1 MKTVFLD
8 YKTVDPGDLDLSPL
22 RKIAPNLILYDKTAQ
37 DEVNKRIQDAEIIII
52 NKIKLDAAT
61 LYQAKKVKLIC
72 LVATGTDNVDLV
84 AANKQGITVCNI
96 KNYCTDSVAQHV
108 VLSILAL
115 SHHFDEYQV
124 SLKQGLWQKS
134 EQFCL
139 LEYPITELS
148 AKTLGIVGLGVLGTA
163 VANIALSFGMRVLV
177 AESFRSENS
186 SKSVEQQKPEFKRVP
201 FQDLLSQSDVISL
214 HCPLTAE
221 TKDLFDL
228 QTFKTMK
235 KNALLINTARGGLI
249 NDEALLHALENKL
262 IAGAALDVLD
272 HEPPA
277 ADHPLLTS
285 GLPNLIVTPH
295 IAWAAKEAR
304 QRSLDEI
311 AKNIACY
318 LKGEPRNVVTA

>member
-1 MKTVFLD
+1 MKTAFLD
-8 YKTVDPGDLDLSPL
+8 YKTVDPSDLDLSPL
-22 RKIAPNLILYDKTAQ
+22 RKIAPNLILYDKTAA

-52 NKIKLDAAT
+52 NKTKLDAAA

-84 AANKQGITVCNI
+84 AAKEQGVTVCNI

-115 SHHFDEYQV
+115 SHHFNEYQL

-163 VANIALSFGMRVLV
+163 VANLAVSFGMRILV
-177 AESFRSENS
+177 AESFRPENGMTNDA
-186 SKSVEQQKPEFKRVP
+186 QQKPEFKRVP
-201 FQDLLSQSDVISL
+201 FQDLVSQSDVISL
-214 HCPLTAE
+214 HCPLTPE

-228 QTFKTMK
+228 KTFKSMK

-249 NDEALLHALENKL
+249 NDEALLHALENGS

-272 HEPPA
+272 REPPA

-304 QRSLDEI
+304 QRALDEI

>member
-1 MKTVFLD
+1 
-8 YKTVDPGDLDLSPL
+8 
-22 RKIAPNLILYDKTAQ
+22 
-37 DEVNKRIQDAEIIII
+37 
-52 NKIKLDAAT
+52 
-61 LYQAKKVKLIC
+61 

-84 AANKQGITVCNI
+84 AAKEQGVTVCNI

-115 SHHFDEYQV
+115 SHHFNEYQL

-163 VANIALSFGMRVLV
+163 VANLAVSFGMRILV
-177 AESFRSENS
+177 AESFRPENGMTNDA
-186 SKSVEQQKPEFKRVP
+186 QQKPEFKRVP
-201 FQDLLSQSDVISL
+201 FQDLVSQSDVISL
-214 HCPLTAE
+214 HCPLTPE
-221 TKDLFDL
+221 TKNLFDL
-228 QTFKTMK
+228 KTFKSMK

-249 NDEALLHALENKL
+249 NDEALLHALENGS

-272 HEPPA
+272 REPPA

-304 QRSLDEI
+304 QRALDEI

>member
-1 MKTVFLD
+1 MNTAFLD

-22 RKIAPNLILYDKTAQ
+22 RNIAPNLILYDKTAA
-37 DEVNKRIQDAEIIII
+37 DKVNERIQDADIIII
-52 NKIKLDAAT
+52 NKIKLDAAA
-61 LYQAKKVKLIC
+61 LHQAKKVKLIC

-84 AANKQGITVCNI
+84 GAKEQGITVCNI

-139 LEYPITELS
+139 LEYPIIELS
-148 AKTLGIVGLGVLGTA
+148 SKTLGIVGLGVLGTA
-163 VANIALSFGMRVLV
+163 VAKLAVSFGMRILV
-177 AESFRSENS
+177 AESFRPENS
-186 SKSVEQQKPEFKRVP
+186 SKNDEQQKSEFKRVP
-201 FQDLLSQSDVISL
+201 FQDLVAQSDVISL
-214 HCPLTAE
+214 HCPLTKE
-221 TKDLFDL
+221 TKGLFDL
-228 QTFKTMK
+228 KTFKSMK

-249 NDEALLHALENKL
+249 NDEALLHALENGF

-272 HEPPA
+272 REPPA

-318 LKGEPRNVVTA
+318 LEGAPRNVVTG

>member
-1 MKTVFLD
+1 MKTAFLD

-22 RKIAPNLILYDKTAQ
+22 RKIASNLILYDKTAA
-37 DEVNKRIQDAEIIII
+37 DEVNQRIQDAEIIII
-52 NKIKLDAAT
+52 NKIKLDATA
-61 LYQAKKVKLIC
+61 LQQAKKVKLIC

-84 AANKQGITVCNI
+84 AAKEQGITVCNI

-115 SHHFDEYQV
+115 SHHFNEYQE

-163 VANIALSFGMRVLV
+163 VANLAVSFGMRILV
-177 AESFRSENS
+177 AESFRPENNTAS
-186 SKSVEQQKPEFKRVP
+186 AEQQRPEFKRIP
-201 FQDLLSQSDVISL
+201 FQDLVAQSDVISL
-214 HCPLTAE
+214 HCPLTTE
-221 TKDLFDL
+221 TKGLFDL
-228 QTFKTMK
+228 KTFQSMK

-262 IAGAALDVLD
+262 IAGAALDVMD
-272 HEPPA
+272 REPPA

-311 AKNIACY
+311 AKNIAYY
-318 LKGEPRNVVTA
+318 LKGKPRNVVTG

>member
-1 MKTVFLD
+1 MNTAFLD

-22 RKIAPNLILYDKTAQ
+22 RNIAPNLILYDKTAA
-37 DEVNKRIQDAEIIII
+37 DKVNERIQDADIIII
-52 NKIKLDAAT
+52 NKIKLDAAA
-61 LYQAKKVKLIC
+61 LHQAKKVKLIC

-84 AANKQGITVCNI
+84 GAKEQGITVCNI

-139 LEYPITELS
+139 LEYPIIELS
-148 AKTLGIVGLGVLGTA
+148 SKTLGIVGLGVLGTA
-163 VANIALSFGMRVLV
+163 VAKLAVSFGMRILV
-177 AESFRSENS
+177 AESFRPENS
-186 SKSVEQQKPEFKRVP
+186 SKNDEQQKSEFKRVP
-201 FQDLLSQSDVISL
+201 FQDLVAQSDVISL
-214 HCPLTAE
+214 HCPLTKE
-221 TKDLFDL
+221 TKGLFDL
-228 QTFKTMK
+228 KTFKSMK

-249 NDEALLHALENKL
+249 NDEALLHALENGS

-272 HEPPA
+272 REPPA

-318 LKGEPRNVVTA
+318 LEGAPRNVVTG

>member
-1 MKTVFLD
+1 MKTAFLD
-8 YKTVDPGDLDLSPL
+8 YKTVDPSDLDLSPL
-22 RKIAPNLILYDKTAQ
+22 RKIAPNLILYDKTAA

-52 NKIKLDAAT
+52 NKTKLDAAA

-84 AANKQGITVCNI
+84 AAKEQGVTVCNI

-115 SHHFDEYQV
+115 SHHFNEYQL

-163 VANIALSFGMRVLV
+163 VANLAVSFGMRILV
-177 AESFRSENS
+177 AESFRPENGMTNDA
-186 SKSVEQQKPEFKRVP
+186 QQKPEFKRVP
-201 FQDLLSQSDVISL
+201 FQDLVSQSDVISL
-214 HCPLTAE
+214 HCPLTPE

-228 QTFKTMK
+228 KTFKSMK

-249 NDEALLHALENKL
+249 NDEALLHALEHGS

-272 HEPPA
+272 REPPA
-277 ADHPLLTS
+277 ADHPLLNS

-295 IAWAAKEAR
+295 VAWAAKEAR
-304 QRSLDEI
+304 QRALDEI

-318 LKGEPRNVVTA
+318 LKGQPRNVVTT

>member
-1 MKTVFLD
+1 MKTAFLD
-8 YKTVDPGDLDLSPL
+8 YKTVDPSDLDLSPL
-22 RKIAPNLILYDKTAQ
+22 RKIAPNLILYDKTAA

-52 NKIKLDAAT
+52 NKTKLDAAA

-84 AANKQGITVCNI
+84 AAKEQGVTVCNI

-115 SHHFDEYQV
+115 SHHFNEYQL

-163 VANIALSFGMRVLV
+163 VANLAVSFGMRILV
-177 AESFRSENS
+177 AESFRPENS
-186 SKSVEQQKPEFKRVP
+186 MTNDAQQKPEFKRVP
-201 FQDLLSQSDVISL
+201 FQDLVSQSDVISL
-214 HCPLTAE
+214 HCPLTPE
-221 TKDLFDL
+221 TKNLFDL
-228 QTFKTMK
+228 KTFKSMK

-249 NDEALLHALENKL
+249 NDEALLHALEHGS

-272 HEPPA
+272 REPPA
-277 ADHPLLTS
+277 ADHPLLNS

-295 IAWAAKEAR
+295 VAWAAKEAR
-304 QRSLDEI
+304 QRALDEI

-318 LKGEPRNVVTA
+318 LKGEPRNVVTT

>member
-1 MKTVFLD
+1 MKTAFLD

-22 RKIAPNLILYDKTAQ
+22 RKIAPNLILYDKTAA

-52 NKIKLDAAT
+52 NKIKLDANT

-84 AANKQGITVCNI
+84 AANNNGITVCNI

-139 LEYPITELS
+139 LEYPITELRS
-148 AKTLGIVGLGVLGTA
+148 KTLGIVGLGVLGTA

-177 AESFRSENS
+177 AESFRPENS
-186 SKSVEQQKPEFKRVP
+186 SKNDEQQKPEFKRVP
-201 FQDLLSQSDVISL
+201 FQDLLSQSNVISL

-221 TKDLFDL
+221 TKNLFDL
-228 QTFKTMK
+228 KTFKSMK

-318 LKGEPRNVVTA
+318 LKGKPRNVVTA

>member
-1 MKTVFLD
+1 MKTAFLD
-8 YKTVDPGDLDLSPL
+8 YKTVDPSDLDLSPL
-22 RKIAPNLILYDKTAQ
+22 RKIAPNLILYDKTAA

-52 NKIKLDAAT
+52 NKTKLDAAA

-84 AANKQGITVCNI
+84 AAKEQGVTVCNI

-108 VLSILAL
+108 VLSILSL
-115 SHHFDEYQV
+115 SHHFNEYQL

-139 LEYPITELS
+139 LEYPITGLS

-163 VANIALSFGMRVLV
+163 VANLAVSFGMRILV
-177 AESFRSENS
+177 AESFRPENS
-186 SKSVEQQKPEFKRVP
+186 MTNDAQQKPEFKRVP
-201 FQDLLSQSDVISL
+201 FQDLVSQSDVISL
-214 HCPLTAE
+214 HCPLTPE
-221 TKDLFDL
+221 TKNLFDL
-228 QTFKTMK
+228 KTFKSMK

-249 NDEALLHALENKL
+249 NDEALLHALEHGS

-272 HEPPA
+272 REPPA

-304 QRSLDEI
+304 QRALDEI

>member
-1 MKTVFLD
+1 MKTAFLD

-22 RKIAPNLILYDKTAQ
+22 RKIASNLILYDKTAA
-37 DEVNKRIQDAEIIII
+37 DEVNQRIQDAEIIII
-52 NKIKLDAAT
+52 NKIKLDAAA
-61 LYQAKKVKLIC
+61 LQQAKTVKLIC

-84 AANKQGITVCNI
+84 AAKEQGITVCNI

-115 SHHFDEYQV
+115 SHHFNEYQE

-148 AKTLGIVGLGVLGTA
+148 TKTLGIVGLGVLGTA
-163 VANIALSFGMRVLV
+163 VANLAVSFGMRILV
-177 AESFRSENS
+177 AESFRPENNTAS
-186 SKSVEQQKPEFKRVP
+186 AEQQRPEFKRIP
-201 FQDLLSQSDVISL
+201 FQDLVAQSDVISL
-214 HCPLTAE
+214 HCPLTTE
-221 TKDLFDL
+221 TKGLFDL
-228 QTFKTMK
+228 KTFQSMK

-262 IAGAALDVLD
+262 IAGAALDVMD
-272 HEPPA
+272 REPPA

-311 AKNIACY
+311 AKNIAYY
-318 LKGEPRNVVTA
+318 LKGKPRNVVTG

>member
-1 MKTVFLD
+1 MKTAFLD
-8 YKTVDPGDLDLSPL
+8 YKTVDPGDLDLSSL
-22 RKIAPNLILYDKTAQ
+22 RKIAPNLILYDKTAA

-52 NKIKLDAAT
+52 NKTKLDAAA

-84 AANKQGITVCNI
+84 AAKEQGVTVCNI

-115 SHHFDEYQV
+115 SHHFNEYQL

-148 AKTLGIVGLGVLGTA
+148 AKTLGIVVLGVLGTA
-163 VANIALSFGMRVLV
+163 VANLAVSFGMRILV
-177 AESFRSENS
+177 AESFRPENGMTNDA
-186 SKSVEQQKPEFKRVP
+186 QQKPEFKRVP
-201 FQDLLSQSDVISL
+201 FQDLVSQSDVISL
-214 HCPLTAE
+214 HCPLTPE

-228 QTFKTMK
+228 KTFKSMK

-249 NDEALLHALENKL
+249 NDEALLHALENGS

-272 HEPPA
+272 REPPA

-304 QRSLDEI
+304 QRALDEI

>member
-1 MKTVFLD
+1 MKTAFLD
-8 YKTVDPGDLDLSPL
+8 YKTVDPSDLDLSPL
-22 RKIAPNLILYDKTAQ
+22 RKIAPNLILYDKTAA

-52 NKIKLDAAT
+52 NKTKLDAAA

-84 AANKQGITVCNI
+84 AAKEQGVTVCNI

-115 SHHFDEYQV
+115 SHHFNEYQL

-163 VANIALSFGMRVLV
+163 VANLAVSFGMRILV
-177 AESFRSENS
+177 AESFRPENGMTNDA
-186 SKSVEQQKPEFKRVP
+186 QQKPEFKRVP
-201 FQDLLSQSDVISL
+201 FQDLVSQSDVISL
-214 HCPLTAE
+214 HCPLTPE
-221 TKDLFDL
+221 TKNLFDL
-228 QTFKTMK
+228 KTFKSMK

-249 NDEALLHALENKL
+249 NDEALLHALENGS
-262 IAGAALDVLD
+262 I
-272 HEPPA
+272 

-285 GLPNLIVTPH
+285 ELPNLIITPH
-295 IAWAAKEAR
+295 VAWAAKEAR
-304 QRSLDEI
+304 QRALDEI

>member
-1 MKTVFLD
+1 MKTAFLD
-8 YKTVDPGDLDLSPL
+8 YKTVDPSDLDLSPL
-22 RKIAPNLILYDKTAQ
+22 RKIAPNLILYDKTAA

-52 NKIKLDAAT
+52 NKTKLDAAA

-84 AANKQGITVCNI
+84 AAKEQGVTVCNI

-108 VLSILAL
+108 VLSILSL
-115 SHHFDEYQV
+115 SHHFNEYQL

-163 VANIALSFGMRVLV
+163 VANLAVSFGMRILV
-177 AESFRSENS
+177 AESFRPENS
-186 SKSVEQQKPEFKRVP
+186 MTNDAQQKPEFKRVP
-201 FQDLLSQSDVISL
+201 FQDLVSQSDVISL
-214 HCPLTAE
+214 HCPLTPE
-221 TKDLFDL
+221 TKNLFDL
-228 QTFKTMK
+228 KTFKSMK

-249 NDEALLHALENKL
+249 NDEALLHALEHGS

-272 HEPPA
+272 REPPA

-304 QRSLDEI
+304 QRALDEI

>member
-1 MKTVFLD
+1 MKTAFLD

-22 RKIAPNLILYDKTAQ
+22 RNIAPNLLLYDKTAA
-37 DEVNKRIQDAEIIII
+37 DKVNERIEDAEIVII
-52 NKIKLDAAT
+52 NKIKLGAAA
-61 LYQAKKVKLIC
+61 LQQAKKVKLIC

-84 AANKQGITVCNI
+84 AAKEQGITVCNI

-163 VANIALSFGMRVLV
+163 VAKLAVSFGMRVLV
-177 AESFRSENS
+177 AESFRPKSG
-186 SKSVEQQKPEFKRVP
+186 SKKDEQQNPEFKRVP
-201 FQDLLSQSDVISL
+201 FQDLVAQSDVVSL
-214 HCPLTAE
+214 HCPLTAK
-221 TKDLFDL
+221 TKGLFDL
-228 QTFKTMK
+228 RTFQTMK

-249 NDEALLHALENKL
+249 NDEALLQALEHKL

-272 HEPPA
+272 REPPS

-304 QRSLDEI
+304 QRALDEI

-318 LKGEPRNVVTA
+318 LKGEPRNVVTG

>member
-1 MKTVFLD
+1 MQTIFLD
-8 YKTVDPGDLDLSPL
+8 YKTVDNGDLNLSPL
-22 RKIAPNLILYDKTAQ
+22 RKIAPNLILYDKTAA

-52 NKIKLDAAT
+52 NKIKLDAAA

-84 AANKQGITVCNI
+84 AAKEQGVTVCNI

-115 SHHFDEYQV
+115 SHHFNEYQLA
-124 SLKQGLWQKS
+124 LKQGLWQKS

-163 VANIALSFGMRVLV
+163 VANLAVSFGMRILV
-177 AESFRSENS
+177 AESFRPENGMTNDA
-186 SKSVEQQKPEFKRVP
+186 QQKPEFKRVP
-201 FQDLLSQSDVISL
+201 FQDLVTQSDVLSL
-214 HCPLTAE
+214 HCPLTPE

-228 QTFKTMK
+228 KTFKSMK

-249 NDEALLHALENKL
+249 DDEALLHALEHGS

-272 HEPPA
+272 REPPA
-277 ADHPLLTS
+277 ADHPLLNS

-295 IAWAAKEAR
+295 VAWAAKEAR
-304 QRSLDEI
+304 QRALDEI
-311 AKNIACY
+311 AKNIDCY
-318 LKGEPRNVVTA
+318 LKGQPRNVVTT

>member
-1 MKTVFLD
+1 MQTVFLD
-8 YKTVDPGDLDLSPL
+8 YKTVDPSDLDLSPL
-22 RKIAPNLILYDKTAQ
+22 RKIAPNLILYDKTAA

-52 NKIKLDAAT
+52 NKTKLDATA

-84 AANKQGITVCNI
+84 AAKEQGVTVCNI

-115 SHHFDEYQV
+115 SHHFNEYQL

-163 VANIALSFGMRVLV
+163 VANLAVSFGMRILV
-177 AESFRSENS
+177 AESFRPENGMTNDA
-186 SKSVEQQKPEFKRVP
+186 QQKPEFKRVP
-201 FQDLLSQSDVISL
+201 FQDLVSQSDVISL
-214 HCPLTAE
+214 HCPLTPE

-228 QTFKTMK
+228 KTFKSMK

-249 NDEALLHALENKL
+249 NDEALLHALENGS

-272 HEPPA
+272 REPPA

-295 IAWAAKEAR
+295 IAWAAREAR
-304 QRSLDEI
+304 QRALDEI

>member
-1 MKTVFLD
+1 MNTAFLD

-22 RKIAPNLILYDKTAQ
+22 RKIAPNLILYDKTAA

-52 NKIKLDAAT
+52 NKTKLDAAA

-84 AANKQGITVCNI
+84 AAKEQGVTVCNI

-115 SHHFDEYQV
+115 SHHFNEYQL

-163 VANIALSFGMRVLV
+163 VANLAVSFGMRILV
-177 AESFRSENS
+177 AESFRPENGMTNDA
-186 SKSVEQQKPEFKRVP
+186 QQKPEFKRVP
-201 FQDLLSQSDVISL
+201 FQDLVSQSDVISL
-214 HCPLTAE
+214 HCPLTPE
-221 TKDLFDL
+221 TKNLFDL
-228 QTFKTMK
+228 KTFKSMK

-249 NDEALLHALENKL
+249 NDEALLHALENGS

-272 HEPPA
+272 REPPA

-304 QRSLDEI
+304 QRALDEI

>member
-1 MKTVFLD
+1 MNTAFLD

-22 RKIAPNLILYDKTAQ
+22 RNIAPNLILYDKTAA
-37 DEVNKRIQDAEIIII
+37 DKVNERIQDADIIII
-52 NKIKLDAAT
+52 NKIKLDAAA
-61 LYQAKKVKLIC
+61 LHQAKKVKLIC

-84 AANKQGITVCNI
+84 GAKEQGITVCNI

-134 EQFCL
+134 GQFCL
-139 LEYPITELS
+139 LEYPIIELS
-148 AKTLGIVGLGVLGTA
+148 SKTLGIVGLGVLGTA
-163 VANIALSFGMRVLV
+163 VAKLAVSFGMRILV
-177 AESFRSENS
+177 AESFRPENS
-186 SKSVEQQKPEFKRVP
+186 SKNDEQQKQEFKRVP
-201 FQDLLSQSDVISL
+201 FQDLVAQSDVISL
-214 HCPLTAE
+214 HCPLTKE
-221 TKDLFDL
+221 TKGLFDL
-228 QTFKTMK
+228 KTFKSMK

-249 NDEALLHALENKL
+249 NDEALLHALENGS

-272 HEPPA
+272 REPPA

-318 LKGEPRNVVTA
+318 LEGAPRNVVTG

>member
-1 MKTVFLD
+1 MNTAFLD
-8 YKTVDPGDLDLSPL
+8 YKTVDPGDLDISPL
-22 RKIAPNLILYDKTAQ
+22 RNITPNLILYDKTAT
-37 DEVNKRIQDAEIIII
+37 DKVNERIEDAEVVII
-52 NKIKLDAAT
+52 NKIKLDAAA
-61 LYQAKKVKLIC
+61 LQQAKKVTLIC

-84 AANKQGITVCNI
+84 AAKEQGITVCNI

-108 VLSILAL
+108 VLSMLAL

-163 VANIALSFGMRVLV
+163 VAKLAVSFGMRVLV
-177 AESFRSENS
+177 AESFRPKSG
-186 SKSVEQQKPEFKRVP
+186 SKKDEQQNPEFKRVP
-201 FQDLLSQSDVISL
+201 FQDLVAQSDVVSL
-214 HCPLTAE
+214 HCPLTAK
-221 TKDLFDL
+221 TKGLFDL
-228 QTFKTMK
+228 RTFQTMK

-249 NDEALLHALENKL
+249 NDEALLQALEHKL

-272 HEPPA
+272 REPPS

-304 QRSLDEI
+304 QRALDEI

-318 LKGEPRNVVTA
+318 LKGEPRNVVTG

>member
-1 MKTVFLD
+1 MKTAFLD
-8 YKTVDPGDLDLSPL
+8 YKTVDPSDLDLSPL
-22 RKIAPNLILYDKTAQ
+22 RKIAPNLILYDKTAA

-52 NKIKLDAAT
+52 NKTKLDAAA

-84 AANKQGITVCNI
+84 AAKEQGVTVCNI

-115 SHHFDEYQV
+115 SHHFNEYQL

-163 VANIALSFGMRVLV
+163 VANLAVSFGMRILV
-177 AESFRSENS
+177 AESFRPENGMTNDA
-186 SKSVEQQKPEFKRVP
+186 QQKPEFKRVP
-201 FQDLLSQSDVISL
+201 FQDLVSQSDVISL
-214 HCPLTAE
+214 HCPLTPE
-221 TKDLFDL
+221 TKNLFDL
-228 QTFKTMK
+228 KTFKSMK

-249 NDEALLHALENKL
+249 NDEALLHALENGS

-272 HEPPA
+272 REPPA

-304 QRSLDEI
+304 QRALDEI

-318 LKGEPRNVVTA
+318 LKGEPRNVVTT

>member
-1 MKTVFLD
+1 MNTAFLD
-8 YKTVDPGDLDLSPL
+8 YKTVDPGDLDISPL
-22 RKIAPNLILYDKTAQ
+22 RNIAPNLILYDKTAA

-108 VLSILAL
+108 VLSMLAL

-148 AKTLGIVGLGVLGTA
+148 SKTLGIVGLGVLGNA
-163 VANIALSFGMRVLV
+163 VAKLAVSFGMRILV
-177 AESFRSENS
+177 AESFRPENNTTS
-186 SKSVEQQKPEFKRVP
+186 AKQRRPEFKRVP
-201 FQDLLSQSDVISL
+201 FQDVVTQSDVVSL

-221 TKDLFDL
+221 TKSLFDL
-228 QTFKTMK
+228 QAFKSMK

-249 NDEALLHALENKL
+249 NDEALLHALKHKL

-272 HEPPA
+272 REPPA

-318 LKGEPRNVVTA
+318 LEGEPRNVVTG

>member
-1 MKTVFLD
+1 MKTAFLD
-8 YKTVDPGDLDLSPL
+8 YKTVDPSDLDLSPL
-22 RKIAPNLILYDKTAQ
+22 RKIAPNLILYDKTAA

-52 NKIKLDAAT
+52 NKTKLDAAA

-84 AANKQGITVCNI
+84 AAKEQGVTVCNI

-115 SHHFDEYQV
+115 SHHFNEYQL

-163 VANIALSFGMRVLV
+163 VANLAVSFGMRILV
-177 AESFRSENS
+177 AESFRPENS
-186 SKSVEQQKPEFKRVP
+186 MTNDAQQKPEFKRVP
-201 FQDLLSQSDVISL
+201 FQDLVSQSDVISL
-214 HCPLTAE
+214 HCPLTPE
-221 TKDLFDL
+221 TKNLFDL
-228 QTFKTMK
+228 KTFKSMK

-249 NDEALLHALENKL
+249 NDEALLHALEHGS

-272 HEPPA
+272 REPPA

-304 QRSLDEI
+304 QRALDEI

>member
-1 MKTVFLD
+1 MKTAFLD

-22 RKIAPNLILYDKTAQ
+22 RKIAPNLILYDKTAA

-52 NKIKLDAAT
+52 NKIKLDANA

-84 AANKQGITVCNI
+84 AANNNGITVCNI
-96 KNYCTDSVAQHV
+96 KNYCTDSVVQHV

-115 SHHFDEYQV
+115 SHHFDEYQL

-139 LEYPITELS
+139 LEYPITELR

-163 VANIALSFGMRVLV
+163 VAQLAVSFGMRILV
-177 AESFRSENS
+177 AESFRLESGMTNDT
-186 SKSVEQQKPEFKRVP
+186 QQKPEFKRVP
-201 FQDLLSQSDVISL
+201 FQDLVTQSDVISL
-214 HCPLTAE
+214 HCPLTPE
-221 TKDLFDL
+221 TKGLFDL
-228 QTFKTMK
+228 QTFKSMK

-272 HEPPA
+272 REPPA
-277 ADHPLLTS
+277 ADHPLLAN

-304 QRSLDEI
+304 QRALDEI

>member
-1 MKTVFLD
+1 MKTAFLD
-8 YKTVDPGDLDLSPL
+8 YKTVDPSDLDLSPL
-22 RKIAPNLILYDKTAQ
+22 RKIAPNLILYDKTAA

-52 NKIKLDAAT
+52 NKTKLDAAA

-84 AANKQGITVCNI
+84 AAKEQGVTVCNI

-115 SHHFDEYQV
+115 SHHFNEYQL

-163 VANIALSFGMRVLV
+163 VANLAVSFGMRILV
-177 AESFRSENS
+177 AESFRPENGMTNDA
-186 SKSVEQQKPEFKRVP
+186 QQKPEFKRVP
-201 FQDLLSQSDVISL
+201 FQDLVSQSDVISL
-214 HCPLTAE
+214 HCPLTPE

-228 QTFKTMK
+228 KTFKSMK

-249 NDEALLHALENKL
+249 NDEALLHALENGS

-272 HEPPA
+272 REPPA

-295 IAWAAKEAR
+295 IAWAAREAR
-304 QRSLDEI
+304 QRALDEI

>member
-1 MKTVFLD
+1 MKTAFLD
-8 YKTVDPGDLDLSPL
+8 YKTVDPSDLDLSPL
-22 RKIAPNLILYDKTAQ
+22 RKIAPNLILYDKTAA

-52 NKIKLDAAT
+52 NKTKLDAAA

-84 AANKQGITVCNI
+84 AAKEQGVTVCNI

-115 SHHFDEYQV
+115 SHHFNEYQL

-148 AKTLGIVGLGVLGTA
+148 TKTLGIVGLGVLGTA
-163 VANIALSFGMRVLV
+163 VANLAVSFGMRILV
-177 AESFRSENS
+177 AESFRPENGMTNDA
-186 SKSVEQQKPEFKRVP
+186 QQKPEFKRVP
-201 FQDLLSQSDVISL
+201 FQDLVSQSDVISL
-214 HCPLTAE
+214 HCPLTPE
-221 TKDLFDL
+221 TKNLFDL
-228 QTFKTMK
+228 KTFKSMK

-249 NDEALLHALENKL
+249 NDEALLHALENGS

-272 HEPPA
+272 REPPA

-304 QRSLDEI
+304 QRALDEI

>member
-1 MKTVFLD
+1 MKTAFLD

-22 RKIAPNLILYDKTAQ
+22 RKIAPNLILYDKTAA
-37 DEVNKRIQDAEIIII
+37 DELNKRIEDAEIVII
-52 NKIKLDAAT
+52 NKIKLNAT
-61 LYQAKKVKLIC
+61 ALHQAKKVKLIC
-72 LVATGTDNVDLV
+72 LVATGTDNVDLF

-148 AKTLGIVGLGVLGTA
+148 SKTLGIVGLGVLGTA
-163 VANIALSFGMRVLV
+163 VAKLAMSFGMRILV
-177 AESFRSENS
+177 AKSFRPENNTAS
-186 SKSVEQQKPEFKRVP
+186 ADQQRPEFKRVP
-201 FQDLLSQSDVISL
+201 FQDLVAQSDVISL

-221 TKDLFDL
+221 TNGLFDL

-249 NDEALLHALENKL
+249 NDEALLYALENKL

-272 HEPPA
+272 REPPA
-277 ADHPLLTS
+277 ADHLLLTS

-311 AKNIACY
+311 AKNIDCY
-318 LKGEPRNVVTA
+318 LEGAPRNMVTG

>member
-1 MKTVFLD
+1 MT
-8 YKTVDPGDLDLSPL
+8 
-22 RKIAPNLILYDKTAQ
+22 N
-37 DEVNKRIQDAEIIII
+37 DA
-52 NKIKLDAAT
+52 
-61 LYQAKKVKLIC
+61 
-72 LVATGTDNVDLV
+72 
-84 AANKQGITVCNI
+84 
-96 KNYCTDSVAQHV
+96 
-108 VLSILAL
+108 
-115 SHHFDEYQV
+115 
-124 SLKQGLWQKS
+124 
-134 EQFCL
+134 
-139 LEYPITELS
+139 
-148 AKTLGIVGLGVLGTA
+148 
-163 VANIALSFGMRVLV
+163 
-177 AESFRSENS
+177 
-186 SKSVEQQKPEFKRVP
+186 QQKPEFKRVQ
-201 FQDLLSQSDVISL
+201 FQDLVSQSDVISL

>member
-1 MKTVFLD
+1 MKTAFLD
-8 YKTVDPGDLDLSPL
+8 YKTVDPSDLDLSPL
-22 RKIAPNLILYDKTAQ
+22 RKIAPNLILYDKTAA

-52 NKIKLDAAT
+52 NKTKLDAAA

-84 AANKQGITVCNI
+84 AAKEQGVTVCNI

-115 SHHFDEYQV
+115 SHHFNEYQL

-163 VANIALSFGMRVLV
+163 VANLAVSFGMRILV
-177 AESFRSENS
+177 AESFRPENGMTNDA
-186 SKSVEQQKPEFKRVP
+186 QQKPEFKRVP
-201 FQDLLSQSDVISL
+201 FQDLVSQSDVISL
-214 HCPLTAE
+214 HCPLTPE

-228 QTFKTMK
+228 KTFKSMK

-249 NDEALLHALENKL
+249 DDEALLHALEHGS

-272 HEPPA
+272 REPPA
-277 ADHPLLTS
+277 ADHPLLNS

-295 IAWAAKEAR
+295 VAWAAKEAR
-304 QRSLDEI
+304 QRALDEI

-318 LKGEPRNVVTA
+318 LKGEPRNVVTT

>member
-1 MKTVFLD
+1 MKTAFLD
-8 YKTVDPGDLDLSPL
+8 YKTVDPSDLDLSPL
-22 RKIAPNLILYDKTAQ
+22 RKIAPNLILYDKTAA

-52 NKIKLDAAT
+52 NKTKLDAAA

-84 AANKQGITVCNI
+84 AAKEQGVTVCNI

-115 SHHFDEYQV
+115 SHHFNEYQL

-163 VANIALSFGMRVLV
+163 VANLAVSFGMRILV
-177 AESFRSENS
+177 AESFRPENS
-186 SKSVEQQKPEFKRVP
+186 TKSAEQQKSEFKRVP
-201 FQDLLSQSDVISL
+201 FQDLVSQSDVISL
-214 HCPLTAE
+214 HCPLTPE
-221 TKDLFDL
+221 TKNLFDL
-228 QTFKTMK
+228 KTFKSMK

-249 NDEALLHALENKL
+249 NDEALLHALEHGS

-272 HEPPA
+272 REPPA

-285 GLPNLIVTPH
+285 GLPNLIVTPKLGKGP
-295 IAWAAKEAR
+295 WM
-304 QRSLDEI
+304 RSQKILLAI
-311 AKNIACY
+311 
-318 LKGEPRNVVTA
+318 

>member
-1 MKTVFLD
+1 MKTAFLD

-22 RKIAPNLILYDKTAQ
+22 RKIAPNLVLYDKTAAA
-37 DEVNKRIQDAEIIII
+37 DINKRIQDAEIIII
-52 NKIKLDAAT
+52 NKIKLDAAA
-61 LYQAKKVKLIC
+61 LIQAKKVKLIC

-84 AANKQGITVCNI
+84 TAKEQGITVCNI

-148 AKTLGIVGLGVLGTA
+148 AKTLGIVGLGVLGNA
-163 VANIALSFGMRVLV
+163 VAQLAVSFGMRVLV
-177 AESFRSENS
+177 AESFRPENGTTNDA
-186 SKSVEQQKPEFKRVP
+186 QQKSEFKRVP
-201 FQDLLSQSDVISL
+201 FQALLSQSDVISL
-214 HCPLTAE
+214 HCPLTPE
-221 TKDLFDL
+221 NKDLFDL
-228 QTFKTMK
+228 KTFQSMK

-249 NDEALLHALENKL
+249 NDEALLHALEHKL

-272 HEPPA
+272 REPPA

-304 QRSLDEI
+304 QRALDEI

>member
-1 MKTVFLD
+1 MKTAFLD
-8 YKTVDPGDLDLSPL
+8 YKTVDPSDLDLSPL
-22 RKIAPNLILYDKTAQ
+22 RKIAPNLILYDKTAA

-52 NKIKLDAAT
+52 NKTKLDAAA

-84 AANKQGITVCNI
+84 AAKEQGVTVCNI

-115 SHHFDEYQV
+115 SHHFNEYQL

-163 VANIALSFGMRVLV
+163 VANLAVSFGMRILV
-177 AESFRSENS
+177 AESFRPENGMTNDA
-186 SKSVEQQKPEFKRVP
+186 QQKPEFKRVP
-201 FQDLLSQSDVISL
+201 FQDLVSQSDVISL
-214 HCPLTAE
+214 HCPLTPE
-221 TKDLFDL
+221 TKNLFDL
-228 QTFKTMK
+228 KTFKSMK

-249 NDEALLHALENKL
+249 NDEALLHALENGS

-272 HEPPA
+272 REPPA

-318 LKGEPRNVVTA
+318 LKGKPRNVVTA

>member
-1 MKTVFLD
+1 MNTAFLD

-22 RKIAPNLILYDKTAQ
+22 RNIAPNLILYDKTAA
-37 DEVNKRIQDAEIIII
+37 DKVNERIQDADIIII
-52 NKIKLDAAT
+52 NKIKLDAAA
-61 LYQAKKVKLIC
+61 LHQAKKVKLIC

-84 AANKQGITVCNI
+84 GAKEQGITVCNI

-139 LEYPITELS
+139 LEYPIIELS
-148 AKTLGIVGLGVLGTA
+148 SKTLGIVGLGVLGTA
-163 VANIALSFGMRVLV
+163 VAKLAVSFGMRILV
-177 AESFRSENS
+177 AESFRPENS
-186 SKSVEQQKPEFKRVP
+186 SKNDEQQKPEFKRVP
-201 FQDLLSQSDVISL
+201 FQDLVAQSDVISL
-214 HCPLTAE
+214 HCPLTKE
-221 TKDLFDL
+221 TKSLFDL
-228 QTFKTMK
+228 KTFKSMK

-249 NDEALLHALENKL
+249 NDEALLHALENGS

-272 HEPPA
+272 REPPA

-318 LKGEPRNVVTA
+318 LEGAPRNVVTG

>member
-1 MKTVFLD
+1 MKTAFLD
-8 YKTVDPGDLDLSPL
+8 YKTVDPGDLDLSHL
-22 RKIAPNLILYDKTAQ
+22 RKIAPNLILHDKTAA
-37 DEVNKRIQDAEIIII
+37 DEVNKRIEDAAIIII

-61 LYQAKKVKLIC
+61 LSQAKKVRLIC
-72 LVATGTDNVDLV
+72 LVATGTDNVDLI
-84 AANKQGITVCNI
+84 AAKEQGITVCNI

-108 VLSILAL
+108 VLSMLAL

-148 AKTLGIVGLGVLGTA
+148 AKTLGIVGLGVLGNA
-163 VANIALSFGMRVLV
+163 VAKLAVSFGMRILV
-177 AESFRSENS
+177 AESFRPENS
-186 SKSVEQQKPEFKRVP
+186 SKKDEQQKPEFKRVP
-201 FQDLLSQSDVISL
+201 FQDLAAQSDVISL
-214 HCPLTAE
+214 HCPLTTE
-221 TKDLFDL
+221 TKGLFDL
-228 QTFKTMK
+228 KAFKTMK

-249 NDEALLHALENKL
+249 NDEALLHALEHKL

-272 HEPPA
+272 REPPA

-318 LKGEPRNVVTA
+318 LKGEPRNVVTG

>member
-22 RKIAPNLILYDKTAQ
+22 RNIAPNLILYDKTAT
-37 DEVNKRIQDAEIIII
+37 DEVNERIEEAEIVII

-61 LYQAKKVKLIC
+61 LRQAKKVKLIC

-163 VANIALSFGMRVLV
+163 VANLAMSFGMRILV
-177 AESFRSENS
+177 AESFRRENNTAS
-186 SKSVEQQKPEFKRVP
+186 AEQQKPEFKRVS
-201 FQDLLSQSDVISL
+201 FQDLIAQSDVISL

-221 TKDLFDL
+221 TKSLFDL
-228 QTFKTMK
+228 QAFKTMK
-235 KNALLINTARGGLI
+235 KNVLLINTARGGLI

-272 HEPPA
+272 CEPPA

-318 LKGEPRNVVTA
+318 LEGEPRNVVTG

>member
-1 MKTVFLD
+1 MKTAFLD
-8 YKTVDPGDLDLSPL
+8 YKTVDPSDLDLSPL
-22 RKIAPNLILYDKTAQ
+22 RKIAPNLILYDKTAA

-52 NKIKLDAAT
+52 NKTKLDAAA

-84 AANKQGITVCNI
+84 AAKEQGVTVCNI

-115 SHHFDEYQV
+115 SHHFNEYQL

-163 VANIALSFGMRVLV
+163 VANLAVSFGMRILV
-177 AESFRSENS
+177 AESFRPESGMTNDA
-186 SKSVEQQKPEFKRVP
+186 QQKPEFKRVP
-201 FQDLLSQSDVISL
+201 FQDLVSQSDVISL
-214 HCPLTAE
+214 HCPLTPE
-221 TKDLFDL
+221 TKNLFDL
-228 QTFKTMK
+228 KTFKSMK

-249 NDEALLHALENKL
+249 NDEALLHALENGS

-272 HEPPA
+272 REPPA

-304 QRSLDEI
+304 QRALDEI

>member
-1 MKTVFLD
+1 MKTAFLD
-8 YKTVDPGDLDLSPL
+8 YKTVDPSDLDLSPL
-22 RKIAPNLILYDKTAQ
+22 RKIAPNLILYDKTAA

-52 NKIKLDAAT
+52 NKTKLDAAA

-84 AANKQGITVCNI
+84 AAKEQGVTVCNI

-115 SHHFDEYQV
+115 SHHFNEYQL

-163 VANIALSFGMRVLV
+163 VANLAVSFGMRILV
-177 AESFRSENS
+177 AESFRPANS
-186 SKSVEQQKPEFKRVP
+186 MTNDAQQKPEFKRVP
-201 FQDLLSQSDVISL
+201 FQDLVSQSDVISL
-214 HCPLTAE
+214 HCPLTPE
-221 TKDLFDL
+221 TKNLFDL
-228 QTFKTMK
+228 KTFKSMK

-249 NDEALLHALENKL
+249 NDEALLHALEHGS

-272 HEPPA
+272 REPPA
-277 ADHPLLTS
+277 ADHPLLNS

-295 IAWAAKEAR
+295 VAWAAKEAR
-304 QRSLDEI
+304 QRALDEI

>member
-1 MKTVFLD
+1 MKTAFLD
-8 YKTVDPGDLDLSPL
+8 YKTVDPSDLDLSPL
-22 RKIAPNLILYDKTAQ
+22 RKIAPNLILYDKTAA

-52 NKIKLDAAT
+52 NKTKLDAAA

-84 AANKQGITVCNI
+84 AAKEQGVTVCNI

-115 SHHFDEYQV
+115 SHHFNEYQL

-163 VANIALSFGMRVLV
+163 VANLAVSFGMRILV
-177 AESFRSENS
+177 AESFRPANS
-186 SKSVEQQKPEFKRVP
+186 MTNDAQQKPEFKRVP
-201 FQDLLSQSDVISL
+201 FQDLVSQSDVISL
-214 HCPLTAE
+214 HCPLTPE
-221 TKDLFDL
+221 TKNLFDL
-228 QTFKTMK
+228 KTFKSMK

-249 NDEALLHALENKL
+249 NDEALLHALEHGS

-272 HEPPA
+272 REPPA

-304 QRSLDEI
+304 QRALDEI